1 MEKHIKQVTIE
12 PIRDIDIFKNA
23 TLLTKEEVKQAIEDT
38 IKKIDLNMEHIGE
51 RFPWSATKDLKYP
64 IIDNIEWTDGFWT
77 GLLWLAYEYTGD
89 EKYRELADK
98 NVDSFH
104 HRVVNDIEIDH
115 HDLGFL
121 YSLSCVA
128 SYKLTGS
135 EKAKEAAVLAAD
147 KLITRWQEKGEF
159 IQAWGEYNNPEH
171 YRFIIDCLLNIPL
184 LYWATEVTGDDK
196 YANIAE
202 RHFYTSCQY
211 VIRDDASAFHT
222 FYMNPETGG
231 PVRGATRQGYND
243 ESSWARGQAWG
254 VYGIPLNYRYTHEDE
269 VFPLHEGMTN
279 YFLNRLPKDFVCYW
293 DLIFTDGDDQS
304 RDSSAAAIAVCGM
317 LEMIKYM
324 KNDELKTV
332 YEGASHTI
340 LRSLIDNYTK
350 TTHEPGNPVLYHG
363 VYSWH
368 SGKGVDEGNIWG
380 DYYYLEALMRL
391 YKDWELYW

>member
-135 EKAKEAAVLAAD
+135 EKAEK
-147 KLITRWQEKGEF
+147 KLPF
-159 IQAWGEYNNPEH
+159 
-171 YRFIIDCLLNIPL
+171 
-184 LYWATEVTGDDK
+184 
-196 YANIAE
+196 
-202 RHFYTSCQY
+202 
-211 VIRDDASAFHT
+211 
-222 FYMNPETGG
+222 
-231 PVRGATRQGYND
+231 
-243 ESSWARGQAWG
+243 
-254 VYGIPLNYRYTHEDE
+254 
-269 VFPLHEGMTN
+269 
-279 YFLNRLPKDFVCYW
+279 
-293 DLIFTDGDDQS
+293 
-304 RDSSAAAIAVCGM
+304 
-317 LEMIKYM
+317 
-324 KNDELKTV
+324 
-332 YEGASHTI
+332 
-340 LRSLIDNYTK
+340 
-350 TTHEPGNPVLYHG
+350 
-363 VYSWH
+363 
-368 SGKGVDEGNIWG
+368 
-380 DYYYLEALMRL
+380 
-391 YKDWELYW
+391 